1 MALSFFVW
9 FWDAIYRDRW
19 KVVQQCW
26 IRFHSFTNIV
36 GATHAHNTMHCRSQ
50 HCWELIVASVCTP
63 LPTWMQQLPTLLA
76 QHCWELIVASVCT
89 PLPTRMQQLPTLLAQ
104 HCWELIIASVCTPLP
119 TRMQQLPTLLAAQF
133 CELMRPFA
141 RSLRTVESYHSKI
154 KNLAMFILNRI
165 TFAPA
170 QKPYR
175 KRFIFTHHGTVIS
188 ARFLLR

>member
-36 GATHAHNTMHCRSQ
+36 GATHAHNTMHSRSQ
-50 HCWELIVASVCTP
+50 HCWELIV
-63 LPTWMQQLPTLLA
+63 
-76 QHCWELIVASVCT
+76 
-89 PLPTRMQQLPTLLAQ
+89 
-104 HCWELIIASVCTPLP
+104 ASVCTPLP

-154 KNLAMFILNRI
+154 NNLAMSILNRI

-170 QKPYR
+170 RKPYR

>member
-89 PLPTRMQQLPTLLAQ
+89 PLPTRMQQLPTLLA
-104 HCWELIIASVCTPLP
+104 
-119 TRMQQLPTLLAAQF
+119 AQF

>member
-1 MALSFFVW
+1 M
-9 FWDAIYRDRW
+9 
-19 KVVQQCW
+19 QQCW

-63 LPTWMQQLPTLLA
+63 LPT
-76 QHCWELIVASVCT
+76 
-89 PLPTRMQQLPTLLAQ
+89 
-104 HCWELIIASVCTPLP
+104 
-119 TRMQQLPTLLAAQF
+119 RMQQLPTLLAAQF

-154 KNLAMFILNRI
+154 NNLAMSILNRI

-170 QKPYR
+170 RR
-175 KRFIFTHHGTVIS
+175 KTIPEKVYIHTSQNSDFGAISVTVTERSGI
-188 ARFLLR
+188 API